1 MEEEVRR
8 LALDYGGYLS
18 EVHNGDFLLA
28 FEEAKDALLFAVDAQ
43 EACET
48 MPWQSRAGEISPRT
62 PSPHIPYA
70 SPRVPYPR
78 RDRPLS
84 PQGEAERR
92 TERVGGPGDGAG
104 SPGTASHAPLRL
116 KCGLSEG
123 VVSNAYPH
131 PVSGRVAYFG
141 KVLNRAAR
149 IANLARA
156 GQTLVD
162 GGTMRSAFAEG
173 ELEECGLEAEDLG
186 HMKLKGVRDR
196 DAQHMVSPTSTRT
209 HARTHTGFPC
219 LSSAVKASPADSC
232 AIFS

>member
-1 MEEEVRR
+1 MSILEEEVRR

-62 PSPHIPYA
+62 PSPHIPSA

-92 TERVGGPGDGAG
+92 TERGG
-104 SPGTASHAPLRL
+104 
-116 KCGLSEG
+116 
-123 VVSNAYPH
+123 
-131 PVSGRVAYFG
+131 GRG
-141 KVLNRAAR
+141 WRR
-149 IANLARA
+149 IAWDRVPRA
-156 GQTLVD
+156 PSAQV
-162 GGTMRSAFAEG
+162 RSVRG
-173 ELEECGLEAEDLG
+173 RGVECVPA
-186 HMKLKGVRDR
+186 
-196 DAQHMVSPTSTRT
+196 
-209 HARTHTGFPC
+209 PC
-219 LSSAVKASPADSC
+219 
-232 AIFS
+232 

>member
-1 MEEEVRR
+1 MSILEEEVRR

-92 TERVGGPGDGAG
+92 TERGGGAG
-104 SPGTASHAPLRL
+104 MAQDRL
-116 KCGLSEG
+116 G
-123 VVSNAYPH
+123 PR
-131 PVSGRVAYFG
+131 PTRPFG
-141 KVLNRAAR
+141 
-149 IANLARA
+149 
-156 GQTLVD
+156 
-162 GGTMRSAFAEG
+162 
-173 ELEECGLEAEDLG
+173 
-186 HMKLKGVRDR
+186 
-196 DAQHMVSPTSTRT
+196 
-209 HARTHTGFPC
+209 
-219 LSSAVKASPADSC
+219 SSAVCPRAWCRMRTRTLLAVGWPTSARC
-232 AIFS
+232 